1 MLTLKTVQPKA
12 RKYSRRVGR
21 GNGSGRGTYSGR
33 GIKGQR
39 ARSGSRYGLKLRGL
53 RTLFKAIPKNKGF
66 VSPYAEAKLPTISL
80 TELERRCG
88 ANTTVEVRDVKVLG
102 TGELTKA
109 LTVKAGGFS
118 ASAKAKIEAAGGKA
132 ITCGKR

>member
-1 MLTLKTVQPKA
+1 MLTLNTLKPKT

-21 GNGSGRGTYSGR
+21 GNASGRGSFSGR

-39 ARSGSRYGLKLRGL
+39 SRSGSRYGLKLRGL
-53 RTLFKAIPKNKGF
+53 RTLFKAMPKNKGF
-66 VSPYAEAKLPTISL
+66 VSQYEDDKLPTISL

-88 ANTTVEVRDVKVLG
+88 ANATVEVRDMKVLG
-102 TGELTKA
+102 TGDLTKA

-118 ASAKAKIEAAGGKA
+118 ASAKAKNEAAGGKA
-132 ITCGKR
+132 ITCGRR